1 MSASISNEGSCRHR
15 LEGAQTIYRAGT
27 GARNSS
33 FVLLAV
39 AMLAIGLDV
48 GVARITYGIVLPA
61 FARDLQL
68 SLTAVGLLGTLH
80 LIGYLLGT
88 VASPLVN
95 AKVGALALCRSSHF
109 VFAYAMLVCGLTSD
123 IATMAAGRFVAGLA
137 AGFGVF
143 SIFLIVFD
151 ATEPEKRSAAGSL
164 VWSGIGVAIVASGL
178 ASGPLLDGGAWRLSF
193 IVPAALAFAVAAF
206 IPRAASAAPAQPK
219 AADAS
224 PSGLVELAS
233 ARWIFLVAAYFLF
246 GVGYISHVTF
256 AGVMLN
262 GIGLSSAVVTW
273 FWVMYGAS
281 SIAGAALAA
290 FLSGGSAR
298 RIALSAALGSG
309 AVGSLLVVHGENS
322 SVFAAS
328 SILVGLGSVATPAIV
343 TFLIRNRTS
352 DAAYPLFLAA
362 GTASLGLGQLS
373 GPAIAGLLADW
384 FGPSAIGRFAA
395 AIYGAGMLAAAA
407 DGFFGRSRERQ
418 HEARSITLPEGDED
432 ERLESSAVGIPRLDP

>member
-1 MSASISNEGSCRHR
+1 MSLAPAKSQARVIMQRMRNGQFCSGVA
-15 LEGAQTIYRAGT
+15 AQ
-27 GARNSS
+27 NSS

-48 GVARITYGIVLPA
+48 GVARITYGVVLPA

-68 SLTAVGLLGTLH
+68 SLTAAGLLGTLH

-88 VASPLVN
+88 LASPTLN
-95 AKVGALALCRSSHF
+95 AKVSALALCRASHF
-109 VFAYAMLVCGLTSD
+109 VFACAMLVCGLASD
-123 IATMAAGRFVAGLA
+123 VTTMAAGRFVAGLA

-178 ASGPLLDGGAWRLSF
+178 ACGPILDGGAWRLSF
-193 IVPAALAFAVAAF
+193 IVPAILALAVAVL
-206 IPRAASAAPAQPK
+206 IPRTASAARAQPQ

-224 PSGLVELAS
+224 PSRLAELTS
-233 ARWIFLVAAYFLF
+233 GRWIFLIAAYFLF
-246 GVGYISHVTF
+246 AAGYISYSTF
-256 AGVMLN
+256 AGVMLK
-262 GIGLSSAVVTW
+262 GIGLSSGGVTW

-281 SIAGAALAA
+281 SIVGAALGAA
-290 FLSGGSAR
+290 LLSGGFAR

-309 AVGSLLVVHGENS
+309 AIGSLLVVHGENG

-328 SILVGLGSVATPAIV
+328 SVLVGLGSVATPAIV
-343 TFLIRNRTS
+343 TFLIRNRTN
-352 DAAYPLFLAA
+352 DAAYPFFFTV

-373 GPAIAGLLADW
+373 GPAVGGLLADW
-384 FGPSAIGRFAA
+384 FGLSAIGWFAA
-395 AIYGAGMLAAAA
+395 ASYGAGMLAAAA
-407 DGFFGRSRERQ
+407 DGFFSQRQSMTAANLKESR
-418 HEARSITLPEGDED
+418 HALP
-432 ERLESSAVGIPRLDP
+432 AP